1 MHVSLPTSTNS
12 ACNTS
17 GCSFLCSIDLI
28 STLSLRPN
36 LFFFSTPL
44 FSAVTS
50 WPWHDHGRTRKNSE
64 NIPCLCEV
72 DNVLYLKSLMSC
84 RNEQS
89 ASALLTEEDVAT
101 SPKLALTKTGSQ
113 RFTASTCN
121 RMMERLTSTDEKPLE
136 TAHLPA
142 PCSRSQYL

>member
-1 MHVSLPTSTNS
+1 MSIRVEVGKKGEFEPMHVSLPTSTNS

-50 WPWHDHGRTRKNSE
+50 WPWHDHGRTRKNPE

-72 DNVLYLKSLMSC
+72 DNCTLPQIIDVLSERTIRKCPAHRGGSC
-84 RNEQS
+84 HLAQ
-89 ASALLTEEDVAT
+89 THTHEDW
-101 SPKLALTKTGSQ
+101 
-113 RFTASTCN
+113 FTDIHSKH
-121 RMMERLTSTDEKPLE
+121 ML
-136 TAHLPA
+136 
-142 PCSRSQYL
+142 